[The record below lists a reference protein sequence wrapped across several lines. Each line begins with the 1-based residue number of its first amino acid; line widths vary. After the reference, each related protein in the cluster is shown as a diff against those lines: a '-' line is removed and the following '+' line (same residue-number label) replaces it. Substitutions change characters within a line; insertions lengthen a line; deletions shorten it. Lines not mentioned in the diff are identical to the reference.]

1 VRKPIIYESRIIGEN
16 PLDKCKPRHLRRTTP
31 FANHGLCEEPQL
43 MRANIE
49 ENNQDDREPYTP
61 EEPER
66 MRAILI
72 EKTHDAWAI
81 PG

>member
-1 VRKPIIYESRIIGEN
+1 
-16 PLDKCKPRHLRRTTP
+16 
-31 FANHGLCEEPQL
+31 